1 MNGTGGAVRRVIE
14 AEVAAVDA
22 ACAELRD
29 GMLREL
35 SPADRFAIELLLREA
50 LTNAI
55 FHGVREPRS
64 SGIVYEVQTVPGG
77 MAIRVADGGP
87 GFNWRN
93 WRETPP
99 PVSEEYGFGMTIL
112 HRYANR
118 VQFSNDGSE
127 VELIRMLHKGRQR

>member
-1 MNGTGGAVRRVIE
+1 MNGTGGKVRRVID
-14 AEVAAVDA
+14 AEVEAVDA

-29 GMLREL
+29 GMLRDL
-35 SPADRFAIELLLREA
+35 GPADRFAIELLLREA

-55 FHGVREPRS
+55 FHGVRGPRS
-64 SGIVYEVQTVPGG
+64 SGIVYEVQPVPGG
-77 MAIRVADGGP
+77 MAIRVADGGR

-93 WRETPP
+93 WRASSSPE
-99 PVSEEYGFGMTIL
+99 SQDYGFGMTIL

-127 VELIRMLHKGRQR
+127 VELVRMLHKGRQR